1 MNILFEII
9 IFHFLCLRKKFQR
22 LLNIF
27 PQILQYFY
35 GLHEEHEIHKEKE
48 AKLQLLL
55 HLGTLKISK
64 IIVICFNG
72 A

>member
-1 MNILFEII
+1 
-9 IFHFLCLRKKFQR
+9 
-22 LLNIF
+22 
-27 PQILQYFY
+27 LQYFY

-55 HLGTLKISK
+55 YLGTLKISK